1 MVYKEAAKQLK
12 TIRIL
17 KSYDHFLTNHHK
29 NFVHSLHDFRQ
40 KRTALV
46 VHYPLRFKRFIMQWK

>member
-12 TIRIL
+12 TIGIL

-40 KRTALV
+40 KRTAL
-46 VHYPLRFKRFIMQWK
+46 